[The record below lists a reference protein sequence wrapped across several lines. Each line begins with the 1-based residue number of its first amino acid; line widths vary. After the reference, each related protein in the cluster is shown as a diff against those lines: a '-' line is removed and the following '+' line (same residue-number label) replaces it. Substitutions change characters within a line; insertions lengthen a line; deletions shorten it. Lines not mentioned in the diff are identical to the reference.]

1 MKSCSFELNIKSFMK
16 KQLLTLLTF
25 AAFNTFNA
33 QLDSNSFTAIPPSG
47 FTSAQYISTPITA
60 SLQFSTDFTLEC
72 WVMAPAFNGQEIHL
86 IESYFGSGGGY
97 VLRLSQTNR
106 VKGYVMGA
114 SQPSTLG
121 TTTLTSGVWNHVA
134 VTYNTANGQLKVYV
148 NGVLDGT
155 TTPNIA
161 IGTINSPV
169 KIGARGDDS
178 DVNNLAYMDEVR
190 LWNTTRTEAE
200 LANNMNT
207 CLVGN
212 ESGLVLYYDFENE
225 SGFTTATD
233 KTANN
238 NDGNINATVD
248 PYGLG
253 VFACEGQLNIENNTA
268 KMKTIILSPNPTT
281 SVLNINTNQLVVAAK
296 IFDIRGRLM
305 QSETTTSFSVS
316 SLPAGIYI
324 LTIST
329 ENGIQSERF
338 IKE

>member
-1 MKSCSFELNIKSFMK
+1 MK
-16 KQLLTLLTF
+16 KQLLTLLTV
-25 AAFNTFNA
+25 ATINTFNA
-33 QLDSNSFTAIPPSG
+33 QLDSTSFTAIPGSG
-47 FTSAQYISTPITA
+47 FVSAEYISTPITT

-86 IESYFGSGGGY
+86 IESYFGAGGGY

-134 VTYNTANGQLKVYV
+134 VTYNTANGQLKVYL

-155 TTPNIA
+155 STPNIA

-178 DVNNLAYMDEVR
+178 DVNNLVYIDEVR
-190 LWNTTRTEAE
+190 LWNTTRTESE
-200 LANNMNT
+200 LANNMNN

-238 NDGNINATVD
+238 NDGDIIANQD
-248 PYGLG
+248 PFGSG
-253 VFACEGQLNIENNTA
+253 VFACESDLLNIENNTA

-281 SVLNINTNQLVVAAK
+281 NLLNINTNQVVVAAK